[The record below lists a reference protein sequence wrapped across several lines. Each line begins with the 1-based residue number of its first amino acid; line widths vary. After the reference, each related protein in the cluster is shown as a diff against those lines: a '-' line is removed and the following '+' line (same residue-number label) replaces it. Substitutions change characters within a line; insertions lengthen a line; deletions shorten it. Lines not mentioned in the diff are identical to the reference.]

1 MNGSARRVSVVTGGA
16 SGIGAACVR
25 ELAGAGDL
33 VVVADRDMA
42 KAQAVAA
49 EFGGRAYAVDVG
61 DEQGVEACAAAIER
75 ECGPVDV
82 LVNSAGII
90 QVPVRPHDL
99 PMTAWDDVVRVDQRG
114 TYVAC
119 VAFARGM
126 IARRR
131 GSIVNIASIAGMR
144 SMPLH
149 AYAPAKAAVIA
160 ITECLAAEWGPSAVR
175 VNAVSPG
182 YTLTPAL
189 KNAIERG
196 ERDTSALTANAA
208 LRRLVD
214 PAEIAR
220 VVAFLASDAAS
231 AMTGANVPVDCGWLA
246 GTSWSTYG
254 GLREANGLAMLEVQ
268 HLCKSFGGVKAADDI
283 TLNFADGSL
292 TAVIGPNGAGKSTF
306 FNLITGALKP
316 DSGRILLDGVD
327 MAGRSPP
334 DIARHGIGRAFQV
347 ASIFPSLTVHET
359 MLAAVGAD
367 QRRAGILHRRFPL
380 AETRDRA
387 EYAMELL
394 GLASKRN
401 RTAATL
407 SHGDQKLLDIALALV
422 LDPQLLLLDEP
433 TAGMGTEERWR
444 MIDKVRELWEREKI
458 TVVFIEH
465 DMDIV
470 FKIAPEIVVLCYG
483 RILAT
488 GTPDAIRQ
496 NPAVIEAYLGTEH
509 HAEAT

>member
-1 MNGSARRVSVVTGGA
+1 M
-16 SGIGAACVR
+16 
-25 ELAGAGDL
+25 
-33 VVVADRDMA
+33 
-42 KAQAVAA
+42 
-49 EFGGRAYAVDVG
+49 
-61 DEQGVEACAAAIER
+61 
-75 ECGPVDV
+75 
-82 LVNSAGII
+82 
-90 QVPVRPHDL
+90 
-99 PMTAWDDVVRVDQRG
+99 
-114 TYVAC
+114 
-119 VAFARGM
+119 
-126 IARRR
+126 
-131 GSIVNIASIAGMR
+131 
-144 SMPLH
+144 
-149 AYAPAKAAVIA
+149 
-160 ITECLAAEWGPSAVR
+160 
-175 VNAVSPG
+175 
-182 YTLTPAL
+182 L
-189 KNAIERG
+189 K
-196 ERDTSALTANAA
+196 
-208 LRRLVD
+208 
-214 PAEIAR
+214 
-220 VVAFLASDAAS
+220 
-231 AMTGANVPVDCGWLA
+231 
-246 GTSWSTYG
+246 
-254 GLREANGLAMLEVQ
+254 VQ
-268 HLCKSFGGVKAADDI
+268 NLCKSFGGVRAADDI

-327 MAGRSPP
+327 VAGRSPP

-387 EYAMELL
+387 EYAMQLL
-394 GLASKRN
+394 GLANKRN
-401 RTAATL
+401 HTAATL

-483 RILAT
+483 RILAA
-488 GTPDAIRQ
+488 GKPDAIRQ

>member
-1 MNGSARRVSVVTGGA
+1 
-16 SGIGAACVR
+16 
-25 ELAGAGDL
+25 
-33 VVVADRDMA
+33 
-42 KAQAVAA
+42 
-49 EFGGRAYAVDVG
+49 
-61 DEQGVEACAAAIER
+61 
-75 ECGPVDV
+75 
-82 LVNSAGII
+82 
-90 QVPVRPHDL
+90 
-99 PMTAWDDVVRVDQRG
+99 
-114 TYVAC
+114 
-119 VAFARGM
+119 
-126 IARRR
+126 
-131 GSIVNIASIAGMR
+131 
-144 SMPLH
+144 
-149 AYAPAKAAVIA
+149 
-160 ITECLAAEWGPSAVR
+160 
-175 VNAVSPG
+175 
-182 YTLTPAL
+182 
-189 KNAIERG
+189 
-196 ERDTSALTANAA
+196 
-208 LRRLVD
+208 
-214 PAEIAR
+214 
-220 VVAFLASDAAS
+220 
-231 AMTGANVPVDCGWLA
+231 
-246 GTSWSTYG
+246 
-254 GLREANGLAMLEVQ
+254 MLEVQ
-268 HLCKSFGGVKAADDI
+268 NLCKSFGGVKAADDI

-306 FNLITGALKP
+306 FNLVTGALKP

-327 MAGRSPP
+327 VAGRSPP
-334 DIARHGIGRAFQV
+334 DIARHGIGRGFQV

-380 AETRDRA
+380 AQTRDRA

-394 GLASKRN
+394 GLANKRN